1 MISAEK
7 EERKNFMNQKFRWIT
22 ETAVLLAL
30 LVVLQYATR
39 PMSQLVTGSCV
50 NAVLAVAVLLAGMSS
65 GVTIALI
72 SPVLAYLFGI
82 APIVVTVPAIMVGN
96 TVFVLL
102 LGAMA
107 GKSENL
113 GVRAAA
119 WLLAAIA
126 KFATL
131 YFLVVK
137 IICGI
142 ASAPL
147 LASGTLKASMLEKL
161 PGMFAWP
168 QLITALIGGGIGLLI
183 APVLRKALHR

>member
-1 MISAEK
+1 MDK
-7 EERKNFMNQKFRWIT
+7 KVRWIT

-30 LVVLQYATR
+30 LVVLQYVTR
-39 PMSQLVTGSCV
+39 PMGQLVTGSCV
-50 NAVLAVAVLLAGMSS
+50 NAVLAVTVLLTGIGS

-72 SPVLAYLFGI
+72 SPVLAYLLGI
-82 APIVVTVPAIMVGN
+82 APQLVTVPAIMAGN

-102 LGAMA
+102 MSV
-107 GKSENL
+107 GKSERL

-119 WLLAAIA
+119 WLLAAAA
-126 KFATL
+126 KFAVL

-147 LASGTLKASMLEKL
+147 LASGTLKAPMLEKL
-161 PGMFAWP
+161 PVMFAWP
-168 QLITALIGGGIGLLI
+168 QLVTALIGGGIGLLI
-183 APVLRKALHR
+183 ALVLRKALHRK